1 MTTTEGP
8 HGKAEDHH
16 SRAGGA
22 DDHLWGAD
30 ETGELKMAS
39 LAEMKQAAGFVIF
52 SVAITRQ
59 TESSR
64 VTTAVVTGQAGSSRA
79 TAVVIT
85 RQTEY

>member
-52 SVAITRQ
+52 SVAIRQ